1 MIWQA
6 EKAVFACLFRFGG
19 LSGFHWLTPWL
30 GGQPEKRTQSMAK
43 QAQIYKNQTFR
54 LEAPD
59 AGKVLLVGDFT
70 NWQQR
75 PIALKKGTDGVWTA
89 SVGLPP
95 GQHNYLFIVDGEWR
109 DDPECAVRVPNPF
122 GGLNMVRQVV

>member
-1 MIWQA
+1 
-6 EKAVFACLFRFGG
+6 
-19 LSGFHWLTPWL
+19 
-30 GGQPEKRTQSMAK
+30 MAK
-43 QAQIYKNQTFR
+43 RAQIYKSQTFR
-54 LEAPD
+54 LEAPG

-75 PIALKKGTDGVWTA
+75 PITMRKGEDGAWTA

-109 DDPECAVRVPNPF
+109 DDPECALRVPNPF
-122 GGLNMVRQVV
+122 GGLNMIRQVI